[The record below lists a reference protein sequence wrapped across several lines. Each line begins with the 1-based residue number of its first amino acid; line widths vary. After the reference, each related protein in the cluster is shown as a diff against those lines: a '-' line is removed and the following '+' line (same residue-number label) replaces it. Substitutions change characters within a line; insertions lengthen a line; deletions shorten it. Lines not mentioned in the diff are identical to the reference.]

1 MHTPDVLKFKKMLTV
16 LYLSCPFKRD
26 FTAVSSLGNSGDIL
40 ILPVYYCYSC
50 NWCGICAGSRRRSTC
65 ENCHYVFMS
74 IKYLNF
80 YYTVETIVVIYSSAQ
95 QCSWFFFQHFIE
107 SWWKTTEI
115 KYITNYVSNFSVCWE
130 TALAFSLIN
139 VLWKSPVW
147 MVCLV
152 KNCCGMI
159 HTSVLYYT
167 FKKKKK
173 RKFTRPET
181 NNFLHAFHHWWDWF
195 CNTCSRDFK
204 GVILMSKGVLF
215 VTLAQTRFMEITCS
229 VRYDSSPASY
239 HVTANNCKFT
249 TSLICTFVW
258 LHFPMCY
265 LHFSVLFF
273 FLFCFVLFFHNQAM
287 ATPLTHN
294 LVAHKN
300 TKEPNPLL
308 AYAYETSARI

>member
-80 YYTVETIVVIYSSAQ
+80 CYTVETIVVIYSSAQ

-107 SWWKTTEI
+107 SWWKTREI

-139 VLWKSPVW
+139 VSWKSPVW

-152 KNCCGMI
+152 KNCCGTI

-173 RKFTRPET
+173 ENLPGLKLIIFYMHFTIGGT
-181 NNFLHAFHHWWDWF
+181 DSA
-195 CNTCSRDFK
+195 
-204 GVILMSKGVLF
+204 
-215 VTLAQTRFMEITCS
+215 TLA
-229 VRYDSSPASY
+229 
-239 HVTANNCKFT
+239 HVTSKALFSWVREFC
-249 TSLICTFVW
+249 LW
-258 LHFPMCY
+258 HLHR
-265 LHFSVLFF
+265 HVLW
-273 FLFCFVLFFHNQAM
+273 
-287 ATPLTHN
+287 
-294 LVAHKN
+294 K
-300 TKEPNPLL
+300 
-308 AYAYETSARI
+308 